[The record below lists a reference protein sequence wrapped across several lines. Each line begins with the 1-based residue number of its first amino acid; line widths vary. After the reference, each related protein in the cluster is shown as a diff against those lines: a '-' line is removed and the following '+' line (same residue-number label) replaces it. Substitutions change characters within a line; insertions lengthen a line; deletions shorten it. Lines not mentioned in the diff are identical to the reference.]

1 MGSALPTPTMSS
13 ARLGV
18 LSCVLLAVLAD
29 DKAPENDHVTRIDK
43 LMEEAGSVADFD
55 HVLTIK
61 LPASYDYF
69 CFHETA
75 SNASRTHPT
84 PLRGLFFIY
93 SVGNVA
99 NTDVKFVVLGPQD
112 EKVEGSDDFSAHRG
126 SPVIAE
132 DAKVYEDDF
141 LFTRNAQDGAFDLRA
156 TKKGDY
162 RFCFLNP
169 NTEKLVTFALNAQLD
184 KINAFLSNEHLDPL
198 SESLKNVWRRLMH
211 LQREQVYGHKV
222 AQQHRDLVEATL
234 DYITWLT
241 VAEAIVLVVCS
252 IAQIC
257 FVQKLEFKSA
267 LGKV

>member
-43 LMEEAGSVADFD
+43 LMEEAGNVADFN

-61 LPASYDYF
+61 LQASYDYF
-69 CFHETA
+69 CFHE
-75 SNASRTHPT
+75 SVLNASDTTPT
-84 PLRGLFFIY
+84 PLRGLFFVY
-93 SVGNVA
+93 SVGTEA
-99 NTDVKFVVLGPQD
+99 NTDVKFAVLPPQED
-112 EKVEGSDDFSAHRG
+112 NNKGGEGFESHRG
-126 SPVIAE
+126 SPVIVE
-132 DAKVYEDDF
+132 DAKVYPDDF
-141 LFTRNAQDGAFDLRA
+141 MFTRDAQDGAFNLRA

-267 LGKV
+267 LGGF